1 MEMWSKID
9 PVLRFSPTRFWRTA
23 AAPSF
28 RNLSAEIV
36 RRDAAL
42 KTPCILETAFSLSL
56 SRKPASKSSCRVL
69 GRGLVHEGPVP
80 QRLRFENRRWVGRSP
95 FH

>member
-1 MEMWSKID
+1 MWSKID

-42 KTPCILETAFSLSL
+42 KTPCILETDFSIV
-56 SRKPASKSSCRVL
+56 KS
-69 GRGLVHEGPVP
+69 
-80 QRLRFENRRWVGRSP
+80 
-95 FH
+95 

>member
-1 MEMWSKID
+1 MWSKID

-28 RNLSAEIV
+28 PNLSAEIV

-42 KTPCILETAFSLSL
+42 KTPCILEAVVIRGWAGATSVTT
-56 SRKPASKSSCRVL
+56 RVMKSSPR
-69 GRGLVHEGPVP
+69 
-80 QRLRFENRRWVGRSP
+80 
-95 FH
+95 

>member
-28 RNLSAEIV
+28 PNLSAEIV
-36 RRDAAL
+36 RRAAAL
-42 KTPCILETAFSLSL
+42 KTLSILEN
-56 SRKPASKSSCRVL
+56 R
-69 GRGLVHEGPVP
+69 LVIGKATLH
-80 QRLRFENRRWVGRSP
+80 SP
-95 FH
+95 